1 MNTHSKRTLEA
12 LKKVPFFEGLGP
24 SQVKHL
30 LEICHAKPVPSGN
43 DLCQMGEPS
52 NMMFVV
58 LTGTVAIG
66 TAESTLMT
74 VDAVTTIGETGA
86 LTGEPRSVSVQ
97 AVTDCNVLEINRV
110 SLVGLLNEDSNL
122 ARRIYRNVM
131 LSLRKKL
138 VTANNKID
146 ELMA

>member
-1 MNTHSKRTLEA
+1 MNTNNRTVNA
-12 LKKVPFFEGLGP
+12 LKKVPFFESLSP
-24 SQVKHL
+24 SQVKQL
-30 LEICHAKPVPSGN
+30 LEICHAKPIPKGD
-43 DLCQMGEPS
+43 DLCRMGEPS
-52 NMMFVV
+52 DVMFVV

-97 AVTDCNVLEINRV
+97 AVTDCNLLEINRI
-110 SLVGLLNEDSNL
+110 SLVNLLKDDASL

-131 LSLRKKL
+131 MSLRKKL
-138 VTANNKID
+138 VTSNKKID
-146 ELMA
+146 ELVA

>member
-1 MNTHSKRTLEA
+1 
-12 LKKVPFFEGLGP
+12 
-24 SQVKHL
+24 
-30 LEICHAKPVPSGN
+30 
-43 DLCQMGEPS
+43 MGEPS